1 MKLNLI
7 MDGNY
12 LLSRLVFTLQKNN
25 LLYGA
30 LYLSLENTISNYKKI
45 YPYNKIYMVSD
56 SKEKSW
62 RKTILSEYKSTR
74 KKDSD
79 IDWDFVYKTYNEF
92 KSNLSGVKLLE
103 SPGIEGDDWIS
114 FVVNETNNNNESNMI
129 ISNDYDIKQLVSF
142 NFDNL
147 WINFMTNEMFNQ
159 EKVFLPKNY
168 QIFIDKVNKLPNNDI
183 FNLNDNNDFI
193 NMFDKFNTKY
203 QIVEVNPIES
213 LISKVISG
221 DVSDNI
227 KSVYQVTKNGKT
239 RGIGNKGSLT
249 MIESYISEFGE
260 LSLNDPDLYE
270 NIADIICEKKKLP
283 KNTIGSIIERIDF
296 NMKLIDLRID
306 SLPKNI
312 SNNMKK
318 IFNNEV

>member
-62 RKTILSEYKSTR
+62 RKSILSEYKSTR

-79 IDWDFVYKTYNEF
+79 IDWEFVYKTYNEF

-114 FVVNETNNNNESNMI
+114 FIVNETNNNNESNMI
-129 ISNDYDIKQLVSF
+129 ISNDYDIKQLISF
-142 NFDNL
+142 NFENL

-159 EKVFLPKNY
+159 EKVFLPKN
-168 QIFIDKVNKLPNNDI
+168 FKMFVDKVNKLPNDDI

-193 NMFDKFNTKY
+193 KMFDKFNTKY

-227 KSVYQVTKNGKT
+227 KSVYQISKNGKT

-249 MIESYISEFGE
+249 MIESYINEFGE

-283 KNTIGSIIERIDF
+283 KNNISSIIERIDF
-296 NMKLIDLRID
+296 NMKLIDLRINR
-306 SLPKNI
+306 LPTNI
-312 SNNMKK
+312 SDKMKK
-318 IFNNEV
+318 IFNNEI

>member
-283 KNTIGSIIERIDF
+283 KNTIGSIIKRIDF

>member
-270 NIADIICEKKKLP
+270 NIADIICEKKKLS
-283 KNTIGSIIERIDF
+283 KSMIGKIVSNINN
-296 NMKLIDLRID
+296 NMKLIDLRMDNFPDEILN
-306 SLPKNI
+306 S
-312 SNNMKK
+312 M
-318 IFNNEV
+318 NEKYSKV